1 MIGLSSSGLHSNG
14 FSLVRKVLL
23 DDAELDLDTTYE
35 PFERPLGE
43 ELLEP
48 TRIYV
53 KPVLAAV
60 KSGKID
66 GMAHVTGGGFIENI
80 PRMLPEGLSAEIDHG
95 SWPIPPIFSFL
106 QEYGKLKE
114 EDMFNVFNMGIGFVL
129 AVKEEHLT
137 DVIGTLE
144 SHGEK
149 AYLIGR
155 VKKGEGVTFGG
166 AALS

>member
-1 MIGLSSSGLHSNG
+1 
-14 FSLVRKVLL
+14 
-23 DDAELDLDTTYE
+23 
-35 PFERPLGE
+35 
-43 ELLEP
+43 
-48 TRIYV
+48 
-53 KPVLAAV
+53 
-60 KSGKID
+60 
-66 GMAHVTGGGFIENI
+66 MA
-80 PRMLPEGLSAEIDHG
+80 D
-95 SWPIPPIFSFL
+95 PPIFSFL

>member
-1 MIGLSSSGLHSNG
+1 
-14 FSLVRKVLL
+14 
-23 DDAELDLDTTYE
+23 
-35 PFERPLGE
+35 
-43 ELLEP
+43 
-48 TRIYV
+48 
-53 KPVLAAV
+53 
-60 KSGKID
+60 
-66 GMAHVTGGGFIENI
+66 I